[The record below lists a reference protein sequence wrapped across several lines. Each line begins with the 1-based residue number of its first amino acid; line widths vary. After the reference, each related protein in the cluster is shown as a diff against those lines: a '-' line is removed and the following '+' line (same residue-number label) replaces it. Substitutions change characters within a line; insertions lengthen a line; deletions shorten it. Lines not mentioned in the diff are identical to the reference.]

1 MTSDF
6 EKTFDKKLNNL
17 EHSILETTPT
27 KKLVIKIGIIAFI
40 NAVALAIIKPI
51 YIMDININE
60 NNNKK
65 VIKLNVPYYILAIL
79 ILTIFV
85 YFGSNMY
92 NKYK

>member
-27 KKLVIKIGIIAFI
+27 KKLVIKIAIIAFI
-40 NAVALAIIKPI
+40 NAISLAIIKPI
-51 YIMDININE
+51 YIMDINVNE
-60 NNNKK
+60 NNKK
-65 VIKLNVPYYILAIL
+65 VVKLNVPYYILAIL

-85 YFGSNMY
+85 YFASNIY